1 MYKVGDH
8 LILLFAYIG
17 NRTISSLL
25 DFIKIY
31 KLNNPDNFSR
41 ICRTP
46 NISELSFL
54 TVRRNCCDSTGN
66 CAVKLCEIPK
76 NSCYVHIDFQEIQ
89 IEGLEVSVTLL
100 GCYHISS
107 RSKHSLP
114 LFRLL

>member
-1 MYKVGDH
+1 MTAVLVFENNKTAAAGGHVGVP
-8 LILLFAYIG
+8 
-17 NRTISSLL
+17 NQSSG
-25 DFIKIY
+25 
-31 KLNNPDNFSR
+31 S
-41 ICRTP
+41 C
-46 NISELSFL
+46 
-54 TVRRNCCDSTGN
+54 TGN